1 MFLKNKPFIKKKIG
15 QIKKLGIISF
25 VIKNSYIT
33 TKLFLGFS
41 YCLFFLPFYFIILIL
56 KPFLLIRISPLP
68 TEKIG
73 PMAILTGIYL
83 SEKKIFKKKNLDIF
97 YIKDNICNLA
107 LFNIFKK
114 KILLMPKIIVEP
126 INKINNFFKFFFKF
140 PTDHTILKKRSGSD
154 YYNIVEN
161 AKIKYEFSNEE
172 KKLAEQTLEKMG
184 LKGKK
189 FVCLIVRDS
198 KFTKKNFKHL
208 KTSHNNFRNSEIINF
223 KLAAKA
229 LSKKGLFV
237 VRIGRD
243 AEKKFL
249 TNDKKIIDYSFSRYI
264 SDLMDIYLISKSEFI
279 ISTHLGLD
287 SVGFIFRKPICYVNS
302 CPLANVQ
309 NSGSKNIVLTKR
321 HFYKN
326 KELSLKGIFNHGVAF
341 AAQLK
346 DYSKKRVKIKEQNPT
361 QIKNTVL
368 EMYFKIIKKN
378 KPKKNQLKLQKK
390 FKKLFLKNI
399 FQLVKNYGDNEYA
412 IEHFNPIFVKNAL
425 KGELLPDQYMLSS
438 NFSHTYLTKNKWW
451 LD

>member
-1 MFLKNKPFIKKKIG
+1 MFLNNKFIIKKKNQIKKSGIILFFIKKLFIM
-15 QIKKLGIISF
+15 IKLILSF
-25 VIKNSYIT
+25 A
-33 TKLFLGFS
+33 
-41 YCLFFLPFYFIILIL
+41 YCIFFLPFYLIL
-56 KPFLLIRISPLP
+56 LIVRPFLLIRISLLP

-73 PMAILTGIYL
+73 PLAILTGIYL
-83 SEKKIFKKKNLDIF
+83 SEKKIFKRRNLDIF
-97 YIKDNICNLA
+97 YTKESICNLA

-114 KILLMPKIIVEP
+114 KILLMPKEIIEP
-126 INKINNFFKFFFKF
+126 IDKINNFFNIFFRF
-140 PTDHTILKKRSGSD
+140 PTDHIILKKRCGSD
-154 YYNIVEN
+154 YYNIVEKT
-161 AKIKYEFSNEE
+161 KINYEFSNEE
-172 KKLAEQTLEKMG
+172 KKLAEKTLEEMG

-208 KTSHNNFRNSEIINF
+208 KTSHNNYRNSEIKNF
-223 KLAAKA
+223 KLASKA

-237 VRIGRD
+237 VRMGRD
-243 AEKKFL
+243 AKKRFSI
-249 TNDKKIIDYSFSRYI
+249 NDKKIIDYSFSKYI

-279 ISTHLGLD
+279 ISTLLGLD

-326 KELSLKGIFNHGVAF
+326 KELSLKGVFNHGVAF
-341 AAQLK
+341 ATSLK
-346 DYSKKRVKIKEQNPT
+346 GYSNKRIKIKEHSPS

-378 KPKKNQLKLQKK
+378 KPKKNQFKVQKK
-390 FKKLFLKNI
+390 FKKVFLKNI
-399 FQLVKNYGDNEYA
+399 FQLVINSGDNKHIKEQ
-412 IEHFNPIFVKNAL
+412 FNPIFVKNAL
-425 KGELLPDQYMLSS
+425 NGKLLPSQYLLSS
-438 NFSHTYLTKNKWW
+438 NYSHAYLTKNKWW